1 LDGDAMQALL
11 FCESREE
18 SAVLTVILQ
27 QVGFSVRSV
36 SKLDEAI
43 DNWPDQP
50 LDLMLASLSGEIKK
64 SLAAVKQLRPYT
76 VVPIVVIEEGLN
88 NEVFVELL
96 EAGVDLVVSRPYDA
110 RVLMAQIRSL
120 LRRTAGVPF
129 FSLPT
134 LEQAGVVLDP
144 ANHKVIVENGEEKRL
159 TRLEFRLLYTLMTHS
174 GQIIPTE
181 NLVEHVWG
189 YSGEGNRELVRGL
202 VQRLRSKIEPNPHS
216 PHYVLTEANIGYY
229 FNRNPREG

>member
-1 LDGDAMQALL
+1 MMQALL
-11 FCESREE
+11 FCEPREE
-18 SAVLTVILQ
+18 LAVLTVILQ
-27 QVGFSVRSV
+27 QVGFTVRSMQ
-36 SKLDEAI
+36 KLDQAI
-43 DNWPDQP
+43 ENWPDQP
-50 LDLMLASLSGEIKK
+50 LDLVLISLSGDASK
-64 SLAAVKQLRPYT
+64 SLPILKTLRPFT
-76 VVPIVVIEEGLN
+76 VVPIAVIENGMNTEALI
-88 NEVFVELL
+88 ELF

-110 RVLMAQIRSL
+110 RVLIAQIRSV
-120 LRRTAGVPF
+120 LRRTAGMPF

-134 LEQAGVVLDP
+134 LEQAGVLLDP
-144 ANHKVIVENGEEKRL
+144 ANHKVTVEKGEPKRL

-202 VQRLRSKIEPNPHS
+202 VQRLRSKIEPDPRT
-216 PHYVLTEANIGYY
+216 PHYVLTEANIGYT